1 MNLPWIGKG
10 EGEERGRKKGKG
22 REKDGGREGGRNRKK
37 KHVSSCCL
45 HVQCFSLHVDS
56 HKTNIRTHK
65 IIPLRKSQRQIHY
78 LPAGGQQMV
87 YIYTH
92 NIIYI
97 IYTGVCNI
105 IIMFRP

>member
-56 HKTNIRTHK
+56 RKTNIHTHK
-65 IIPLRKSQRQIHY
+65 NNSTEEEPETDTLFTSRWATNGIHIHTQY
-78 LPAGGQQMV
+78 
-87 YIYTH
+87 YIH
-92 NIIYI
+92 NIHRSMQYNN
-97 IYTGVCNI
+97 YV
-105 IIMFRP
+105 